1 MVSFDVNYL
10 LAQWPGEEGR
20 DYLVALLVQAG
31 RFFFGFEEAGTPW
44 RCDTPAERARSI
56 TPNREVLTRDDDQ
69 GAPLFTARSG
79 TFVPAENSDVVGVVG
94 TGDAFAAG
102 GP

>member
-10 LAQWPGEEGR
+10 LAPWPVEEGR

-31 RFFFGFEEAGTPW
+31 RVFFGLNEARTPW
-44 RCDTPAERARSI
+44 GCETPAERARSI